1 MDEPVDQIEEKLPE
15 KKPHR
20 EELTSEQQIRRRTL
34 KAFAWFGVAG
44 VIPYSLW
51 KWIKVQPK
59 EAGLPKVFREV
70 LKVNEGV
77 AESYFSNANLA
88 PTFPKERAAKN
99 VRVNGRDGL
108 RSAIDKDAWQLKVE
122 QPGQKPLLI
131 SLDDLKAMPKQEII
145 YQFKCIEGW
154 SQIQHWAGVNFAEF
168 VNKYQIGKKDGS
180 EEWYPYVGMK
190 TPDGGYYVGID
201 TPSALHPQTILAYE
215 MNDQPITDPHGAPL
229 RLIIPVKY
237 GVKNLKRIGTIWFSD
252 DRPRDFWAERGY
264 DYHVGL

>member
-1 MDEPVDQIEEKLPE
+1 MTPVDDSEEKLPE

-20 EELTSEQQIRRRTL
+20 GELTSDQQIRRRTL
-34 KAFAWFGVAG
+34 KAFALFGLAG
-44 VIPYSLW
+44 IVPFSLW
-51 KWIKVQPK
+51 KWIQIQPK

-70 LKVNEGV
+70 LKANEEV
-77 AESYFSNANLA
+77 ANGYFSNANLA
-88 PTFPKERAAKN
+88 PTFPKDWAVKN

-108 RSAIDKDAWQLKVE
+108 RSAIDQDAWRLKVE
-122 QPGQKPLLI
+122 QPGRKALLV
-131 SLDDLKAMPKQEII
+131 SLDELKALPKQEII
-145 YQFKCIEGW
+145 YEFKCIEGW
-154 SQIQHWAGVNFAEF
+154 SQIQHWGGVNFAEF
-168 VNKYQIGKKDGS
+168 AKKYQLGQKDGS

-215 MNDQPITDPHGAPL
+215 MNDQPLTDPHGAPL

-237 GVKNLKRIGTIWFSD
+237 GVKNLKRIGSLWFSD
-252 DRPRDFWAERGY
+252 ERPRDFWAERGY